1 MSGYF
6 YASKLVVLVF
16 KLNISTDISNDVWDQ
31 KFLYGSVILSVLF
44 YKLYIHYMCM
54 LYVEDTYKL
63 SNMIEYKWILFSF
76 SIVLKHYMHGWLYA

>member
-6 YASKLVVLVF
+6 YSSKWVILV
-16 KLNISTDISNDVWDQ
+16 SNWIFQLYDVGDQ
-31 KFLYGSVILSVLF
+31 KFVHGSVILSVLF

-54 LYVEDTYKL
+54 LYVDDTYKL